1 LEFLIWN
8 FVLTSFVLPNLL
20 TPIPGPESLRLAERL
35 KAVECRN
42 TTYLAAD
49 WPVFWEKAE
58 GVNVWDADGNRLL
71 DFTSAFGV
79 ATLGHGFS
87 AKAGA
92 DQANRLVHAMGDVHP
107 ARLKVELCERLSA
120 LTFERWIGET
130 GKTLLG
136 NSGFEAVEAAL
147 KTAVMV
153 TGKSGIV
160 SFEGAYHGL
169 GYGALLGAG
178 IEWFRKPFERQLSP
192 VTIRLPYPRLG
203 DGDSWEC
210 FLTAL
215 KSVEPADIGALLV
228 EPMQGRGGIV
238 IPPVEFLRE
247 LRRWCDQHGVVLI
260 FDEIYTGLNR
270 TGKLFGCDGAGVVPD
285 LICLGKS
292 LSGGFPISACVGRAA
307 IMDAWPETH
316 GEALHTSTFL
326 GNPLGCAMAI
336 TSLKEHAKV
345 SVIETARK
353 AGEVLGLGLSGLIGE
368 PFVFETRGVGLMQAV
383 ELRHPDGNP
392 AGDICIELVKGLL
405 RDGILALPDAPEGH
419 VLALTPPSGISDEE
433 IAFVV
438 ERIRKRLLQSCAR

>member
-1 LEFLIWN
+1 MLPEL
-8 FVLTSFVLPNLL
+8 LTS
-20 TPIPGPESLRLAERL
+20 IPGPESLRLAARL
-35 KAVECRN
+35 KEVECRN
-42 TTYLAAD
+42 TTYVSPD
-49 WPVFWEKAE
+49 WPVFWERAE

-87 AKAGA
+87 AKAAAEQSG
-92 DQANRLVHAMGDVHP
+92 RLVHAMGDVHP

-120 LTFERWIGET
+120 ITFERWTGEK

-153 TGKSGIV
+153 TGRSGIL

-178 IEWFRKPFERQLSP
+178 IEWFRAPFEKQLSQ
-192 VTIRLPYPRLG
+192 VTTRLPYPGNG
-203 DGDSWEC
+203 DESSWQE

-215 KSVEPADIGALLV
+215 RFVDPNLIGAVLV

-238 IPPVEFLRE
+238 IPPMEFLRE
-247 LRRWCDQHGVVLI
+247 LRSWCDQHGAVLI
-260 FDEIYTGLNR
+260 LDEIYTGLNR
-270 TGKLFGCDGAGVVPD
+270 TGKLFGCDWSGTVPD

-292 LSGGFPISACVGRAA
+292 LSGGFPISACVGKAA

-336 TSLKEHAKV
+336 TSLEEHADPSTTRQSWDRGK
-345 SVIETARK
+345 EMGA
-353 AGEVLGLGLSGLIGE
+353 AFHELIAE
-368 PFVFETRGVGLMQAV
+368 PFVVEWRGVGLMQAI
-383 ELRHPDGNP
+383 ELRHADGRP

-405 RDGILALPDAPEGH
+405 KDGILVLPDAPEGH
-419 VLALTPPSGISDEE
+419 VLALTPPLGISDEE

-438 ERIRKRLLQSCAR
+438 EHIRHRLRALA

>member
-1 LEFLIWN
+1 MLPELH
-8 FVLTSFVLPNLL
+8 TS
-20 TPIPGPESLRLAERL
+20 IPGPESLRLAARL
-35 KAVECRN
+35 KEVECRN
-42 TTYLAAD
+42 TTYLSPD

-87 AKAGA
+87 ARAAEAQAG
-92 DQANRLVHAMGDVHP
+92 QLIHAMGDVHP

-120 LTFERWIGET
+120 ITFERWTGEK

-136 NSGFEAVEAAL
+136 NAGFEAVEAAL

-153 TGKSGIV
+153 TGRSDIL

-178 IEWFRKPFERQLSP
+178 IEWFRAPFEKQLSR
-192 VTIRLPYPRLG
+192 VTTWLPFPGNG
-203 DGDSWEC
+203 DEPSWQN

-215 KSVEPADIGALLV
+215 SSVDPATIGAVLV
-228 EPMQGRGGIV
+228 EPMQGRGGIM
-238 IPPVEFLRE
+238 IPPMEFLRE
-247 LRRWCDQHGVVLI
+247 LRSWCDQHGAVLI
-260 FDEIYTGLNR
+260 LDEIYTGLNR
-270 TGKLFGCDGAGVVPD
+270 TGKLFGCDWSSVVPD

-292 LSGGFPISACVGRAA
+292 LSGGFPISACVGKAS

-336 TSLKEHAKV
+336 A
-345 SVIETARK
+345 
-353 AGEVLGLGLSGLIGE
+353 
-368 PFVFETRGVGLMQAV
+368 
-383 ELRHPDGNP
+383 
-392 AGDICIELVKGLL
+392 
-405 RDGILALPDAPEGH
+405 
-419 VLALTPPSGISDEE
+419 
-433 IAFVV
+433 
-438 ERIRKRLLQSCAR
+438 

>member
-1 LEFLIWN
+1 MLPEL
-8 FVLTSFVLPNLL
+8 LTS
-20 TPIPGPESLRLAERL
+20 IPGPESLRLAARL
-35 KAVECRN
+35 KEVECRN
-42 TTYLAAD
+42 TTYVSPD
-49 WPVFWEKAE
+49 WPVFWERAE

-87 AKAGA
+87 AKAA
-92 DQANRLVHAMGDVHP
+92 AEQAGQLVHAMGDVHP

-120 LTFERWIGET
+120 ITFERWTGEK

-153 TGKSGIV
+153 TGRSGIL

-178 IEWFRKPFERQLSP
+178 IEWFRAPFEKQLSR
-192 VTIRLPYPRLG
+192 VTTRLPFPQQDIDEEIWRN
-203 DGDSWEC
+203 
-210 FLTAL
+210 FRRAL
-215 KSVEPADIGALLV
+215 DKVNPKDIGAVLV

-238 IPPVEFLRE
+238 LPSGGL
-247 LRRWCDQHGVVLI
+247 LRRLRKWCDEHWVVLI

-270 TGKLFGCDGAGVVPD
+270 TGKLFGCDYEGVVPD
-285 LICLGKS
+285 VVCLGKS
-292 LSGGFPISACVGRAA
+292 LSGGFPISACVGRASV
-307 IMDAWPETH
+307 MSAWPESQ

-336 TSLKEHAKV
+336 MSLEEHAKPSTTEAV
-345 SVIETARK
+345 WE
-353 AGEVLGLGLSGLIGE
+353 AGIRLGDACQTLIGE
-368 PFVFETRGVGLMQAV
+368 PFVEGWRGLGLMQAI
-383 ELRHPDGNP
+383 ELRHADGRP
-392 AGDICIELVKGLL
+392 AGDVCIDLVKGLL
-405 RDGILALPDAPEGH
+405 KDGILVLPDAPEGH
-419 VLALTPPSGISDEE
+419 VLALTPPLGISDEE

-438 ERIRKRLLQSCAR
+438 ERIRVRLRLLAAS

>member
-1 LEFLIWN
+1 
-8 FVLTSFVLPNLL
+8 VLPELH
-20 TPIPGPESLRLAERL
+20 TSIPGPESLRLAARL
-35 KAVECRN
+35 KEVECRN
-42 TTYLAAD
+42 TTYLSPD
-49 WPVFWEKAE
+49 WPVFWERAE

-79 ATLGHGFS
+79 STLGHGFS
-87 AKAGA
+87 AKAAAEQSG
-92 DQANRLVHAMGDVHP
+92 RLVHAMGDVHP

-120 LTFERWIGET
+120 ITFERWTGEK

-153 TGKSGIV
+153 TGRSGIV

-178 IEWFRKPFERQLSP
+178 IEWFRAPFEKQLSR
-192 VTIRLPYPRLG
+192 VTTRLPYPRNG
-203 DGDSWEC
+203 DEPSWRN

-215 KSVEPADIGALLV
+215 SSVDPATIGAVLV

-238 IPPVEFLRE
+238 IPPMEFLRE
-247 LRRWCDQHGVVLI
+247 LRSWCDQHGAVLI
-260 FDEIYTGLNR
+260 LDEIYTGLSR
-270 TGKLFGCDGAGVVPD
+270 TGKLFGCDWSGVVPD

-292 LSGGFPISACVGRAA
+292 LSGGFPISACVGKAS
-307 IMDAWPETH
+307 IMDAWPETR

-336 TSLKEHAKV
+336 SSLQTHADPATTRLAWDRGNDMGAAFR
-345 SVIETARK
+345 E
-353 AGEVLGLGLSGLIGE
+353 LIGE
-368 PFVFETRGVGLMQAV
+368 PFLVEWRGVGLMQAI
-383 ELRHPDGNP
+383 ELRHPDGRP

-405 RDGILALPDAPEGH
+405 KDGILVLPDAPEGH
-419 VLALTPPSGISDEE
+419 VFALTPPIGISDEE

-438 ERIRKRLLQSCAR
+438 DRIRHRLRALA

>member
-1 LEFLIWN
+1 MLPEL
-8 FVLTSFVLPNLL
+8 VTS
-20 TPIPGPESLRLAERL
+20 IPGPESLRLAARL
-35 KAVECRN
+35 KEVECRN
-42 TTYLAAD
+42 TTFVSPD
-49 WPVFWEKAE
+49 WPVFWERAE

-87 AKAGA
+87 AKAAAEQSG
-92 DQANRLVHAMGDVHP
+92 QLLHAMGDVHP

-120 LTFERWIGET
+120 ITFERWTGEK

-147 KTAVMV
+147 KTAVMA
-153 TGKSGIV
+153 TGRSGIL

-178 IEWFRKPFERQLSP
+178 IEWFRSPFEKQLSQ
-192 VTIRLPYPRLG
+192 VTTRLPFPAQG
-203 DGDSWEC
+203 NPDSWSA

-215 KSVEPADIGALLV
+215 NAADPLDIGAVLV

-238 IPPVEFLRE
+238 IPPVGFLPE
-247 LRRWCDQHGVVLI
+247 LRSWCDRHGALLI
-260 FDEIYTGLNR
+260 LDEIYTGLNR
-270 TGKLFGCDGAGVVPD
+270 TGKLFGCDHSGVGPD

-292 LSGGFPISACVGRAA
+292 LSGGFPISACVGRAS

-336 TSLKEHAKV
+336 ASLEKHADPA
-345 SVIETARK
+345 TTRLARDR
-353 AGEVLGLGLSGLIGE
+353 GEDIGAAFRELCAE
-368 PFVFETRGVGLMQAV
+368 PFVAEWRGVGLMQAL
-383 ELRHPDGNP
+383 ELRHPDGRP
-392 AGDICIELVKGLL
+392 AGDVCIELVKGLL
-405 RDGILALPDAPEGH
+405 KDGILVLPDAPEGH
-419 VLALTPPSGISDEE
+419 VLALTPPLGISDEE

-438 ERIRKRLLQSCAR
+438 DRIRHRLQALA